1 MAYNPLPQAP
11 SRNAVQDEDGVNLS
25 RIWDRWLNTLRDL
38 QREHFTVSQELDVA
52 SVAAN
57 TSAEQTFTVAG
68 LLTDMQ
74 ISVSKP
80 SVNAGLG
87 VVNARVSAANTL
99 ALTFMNATGGAI
111 NPGAETYK
119 IVGTRY

>member
-1 MAYNPLPQAP
+1 
-11 SRNAVQDEDGVNLS
+11 
-25 RIWDRWLNTLRDL
+25 L

-80 SVNAGLG
+80 SANAGLG

>member
-1 MAYNPLPQAP
+1 
-11 SRNAVQDEDGVNLS
+11 
-25 RIWDRWLNTLRDL
+25 
-38 QREHFTVSQELDVA
+38 
-52 SVAAN
+52 
-57 TSAEQTFTVAG
+57 
-68 LLTDMQ
+68 MQ
-74 ISVSKP
+74 VSVSKP
-80 SVNAGLG
+80 SANAGLG

>member
-1 MAYNPLPQAP
+1 MVYNPLPQPP
-11 SRNAVQDEDGVNLS
+11 SRNTIQDEDGVRLT
-25 RIWDRWLNTLRDL
+25 RIWDRWFITLRDL
-38 QREHFTVSQELDVA
+38 QRESFTV
-52 SVAAN
+52 
-57 TSAEQTFTVAG
+57 TG

-74 ISVSKP
+74 VSVSKP
-80 SVNAGLG
+80 SLDAGLG

-99 ALTFMNATGGAI
+99 ALTFMNATGSAI